1 MVWGKLLLQTFHLVE
16 RRSQG
21 LIGCKSKK
29 IVPIRQSINYGKTYP
44 YYGKGGFLANLSPM
58 SKKSRTF
65 ALRNIVEYFLAFFN
79 YICFTSP
86 IMAFIETNN
95 IKGDVFGGITA
106 GIVALPLALAFGIH
120 AFGGVDSPEASSMGA
135 LAGLVG
141 ATLLGFFAALFGGT
155 HSQISGPTGP
165 MTVITASI
173 VSGAWA
179 SSQGNISAVL
189 LSMSLAGI
197 FCGLFQ
203 VLFGLIRIGKYVR
216 YIPYPVL
223 SGFMSGIGVIIILQQ
238 LYPIIGKKSPAST
251 LDMILNFPAAF
262 AEGISVPA
270 LLLGLACIALIIL
283 VPKVT
288 KKVPATLVA
297 LVVVTVVSLFTGLD
311 SALTIGNIPAG
322 LPMPFFTKV
331 QLDGI
336 DWMVVIKA
344 SLVPG
349 LTLAGLGSIDTLL
362 TSVMADNITKTKH
375 NSNQE
380 LIGQGIGNAVA
391 GLFCGLAGAGA
402 TMRTVVNVKSGGRT
416 QLSGM
421 IHAALLLA
429 ILLGLGSLVKYV
441 PLSVLAGI
449 LITVGWGIIDFRG
462 FKDLRRIPKSDAFVM
477 IVVFLMTVF
486 VDLLTAVGIGMVIA
500 CVLFMKR
507 AGDLVEDGYSSKELS
522 TFDKESPW
530 EDEKDMPKDIHHHI
544 YIERLDGPIFFG
556 SITGFQRVMHDIPK
570 DAKIVIIRMR
580 RVPFMDQ
587 SGVYAMET
595 AIKDLQAQGV
605 KVLMTII
612 QPQPRYMLENHR
624 IIPMLIPQENTFETF
639 EDCTN
644 YLKTL

>member
-1 MVWGKLLLQTFHLVE
+1 
-16 RRSQG
+16 
-21 LIGCKSKK
+21 
-29 IVPIRQSINYGKTYP
+29 
-44 YYGKGGFLANLSPM
+44 
-58 SKKSRTF
+58 
-65 ALRNIVEYFLAFFN
+65 
-79 YICFTSP
+79 
-86 IMAFIETNN
+86 MAFIETNN

-106 GIVALPLALAFGIH
+106 GIVALPLALAFGIQ
-120 AFGGVDSPEASSMGA
+120 AFSGIDSPEASSMGA

-179 SSQGNISAVL
+179 SSQGNISAVI

-203 VLFGLIRIGKYVR
+203 VIFGLIRIGKYVR

-238 LYPIIGKKSPAST
+238 IYPIIGKKSPAST
-251 LDMILNFPAAF
+251 LDMIINFPAAL
-262 AEGISVPA
+262 ADGVSVIA
-270 LLLGLACIALIIL
+270 LAFGLACISLIVL

-297 LVVVTVVSLFTGLD
+297 LIAVTVVSLFTNLD
-311 SALTIGNIPAG
+311 SSLTIGNIPAG

-336 DWMVVIKA
+336 DWASVLEA

-362 TSVMADNITKTKH
+362 TSVVADNITKTKH

-416 QLSGM
+416 QISGM
-421 IHAALLLA
+421 IHAVLLLA

-462 FKDLRRIPKSDAFVM
+462 FKDILRIPKSDAFVM
-477 IVVFLMTVF
+477 MVVFLMTVF

-507 AGDLVEDGYSSKELS
+507 AGDLVENSYSAKALD

-530 EDEKDMPKDIHHHI
+530 EDEKDIPEEIRNRI

-556 SITGFQRVMHDIPK
+556 SITGFQRVMHDIPTNL
-570 DAKIVIIRMR
+570 KIVIIRMR

-595 AIKDLQAQGV
+595 AIKDLQAQGI

-612 QPQPRYMLENHR
+612 QPQPRYMLEKHH
-624 IIPMLIPQENTFETF
+624 IIPILIPKENTFETF
-639 EDCTN
+639 EECTE
-644 YLKTL
+644 YLKGL

>member
-1 MVWGKLLLQTFHLVE
+1 
-16 RRSQG
+16 
-21 LIGCKSKK
+21 
-29 IVPIRQSINYGKTYP
+29 
-44 YYGKGGFLANLSPM
+44 
-58 SKKSRTF
+58 
-65 ALRNIVEYFLAFFN
+65 
-79 YICFTSP
+79 
-86 IMAFIETNN
+86 MAFIETNN

-106 GIVALPLALAFGIH
+106 GIVALPLALAFGIQ
-120 AFGGVDSPEASSMGA
+120 AFGGVDSPGASSMGA

-251 LDMILNFPAAF
+251 LDMILNFPATI

-336 DWMVVIKA
+336 DWMVVVKA

-362 TSVMADNITKTKH
+362 TSVVADNITKTKH

-449 LITVGWGIIDFRG
+449 LITVGWGIIDYRG

>member
-1 MVWGKLLLQTFHLVE
+1 
-16 RRSQG
+16 
-21 LIGCKSKK
+21 
-29 IVPIRQSINYGKTYP
+29 
-44 YYGKGGFLANLSPM
+44 
-58 SKKSRTF
+58 
-65 ALRNIVEYFLAFFN
+65 
-79 YICFTSP
+79 
-86 IMAFIETNN
+86 MAFIETNN

-106 GIVALPLALAFGIH
+106 GIVALPLALAFGIQ
-120 AFGGVDSPEASSMGA
+120 AFSGVDSPEASSMGA

-179 SSQGNISAVL
+179 SSQGNISAVI

-203 VLFGLIRIGKYVR
+203 VIFGLIRIGKYVR

-238 LYPIIGKKSPAST
+238 IYPIIGKKSPAST
-251 LDMILNFPAAF
+251 LDMIINFPAAL
-262 AEGISVPA
+262 ADGVSVIA
-270 LLLGLACIALIIL
+270 LALGLACISLIVL

-297 LVVVTVVSLFTGLD
+297 LIAVTVVSLLTNLD
-311 SALTIGNIPAG
+311 SSLTIGNIPAG
-322 LPMPFFTKV
+322 LPLPFFTKV

-336 DWMVVIKA
+336 DWASVLEA

-362 TSVMADNITKTKH
+362 TSVVADNITKTKH

-416 QLSGM
+416 QISGM
-421 IHAALLLA
+421 IHAVLLLA

-462 FKDLRRIPKSDAFVM
+462 FKDILRIPKSDAFVM
-477 IVVFLMTVF
+477 MVVFLMTVF

-507 AGDLVEDGYSSKELS
+507 AGDLVENSYSAKALD

-530 EDEKDMPKDIHHHI
+530 EDEKDIPEEIRNRI

-556 SITGFQRVMHDIPK
+556 SITGFQRVMHDIPTNL
-570 DAKIVIIRMR
+570 KIVIIRMR

-595 AIKDLQAQGV
+595 AFKDLQAQGI

-612 QPQPRYMLENHR
+612 QPQPRYMLEKHH
-624 IIPMLIPQENTFETF
+624 IIPILIPKENTFETF
-639 EDCTN
+639 EECTE
-644 YLKTL
+644 YLKGL

>member
-1 MVWGKLLLQTFHLVE
+1 
-16 RRSQG
+16 
-21 LIGCKSKK
+21 
-29 IVPIRQSINYGKTYP
+29 
-44 YYGKGGFLANLSPM
+44 
-58 SKKSRTF
+58 
-65 ALRNIVEYFLAFFN
+65 
-79 YICFTSP
+79 
-86 IMAFIETNN
+86 MAFIETNN

-106 GIVALPLALAFGIH
+106 GIVALPLALAFGIQ
-120 AFGGVDSPEASSMGA
+120 AFVGVDSPEASSMGA

-362 TSVMADNITKTKH
+362 TSVVADNITKTKH

-595 AIKDLQAQGV
+595 AIKDLQTQGV

>member
-1 MVWGKLLLQTFHLVE
+1 
-16 RRSQG
+16 
-21 LIGCKSKK
+21 
-29 IVPIRQSINYGKTYP
+29 
-44 YYGKGGFLANLSPM
+44 
-58 SKKSRTF
+58 
-65 ALRNIVEYFLAFFN
+65 
-79 YICFTSP
+79 
-86 IMAFIETNN
+86 MAFIETNN

-106 GIVALPLALAFGIH
+106 GIVALPLALAFGIQ
-120 AFGGVDSPEASSMGA
+120 AFSGIDSPEASSMGA

-179 SSQGNISAVL
+179 SSQGNISAVI

-203 VLFGLIRIGKYVR
+203 VIFGLIRIGKYVR

-238 LYPIIGKKSPAST
+238 IYPIIGKKSPAST
-251 LDMILNFPAAF
+251 LDMIINFPAAL
-262 AEGISVPA
+262 ADGVCVIA
-270 LLLGLACIALIIL
+270 LALGLACISLIVL

-297 LVVVTVVSLFTGLD
+297 LIAVTVVSLFTNLD
-311 SALTIGNIPAG
+311 SSLTIGNIPAG

-336 DWMVVIKA
+336 DWASVLEA

-362 TSVMADNITKTKH
+362 TSVVADNITKTKH

-416 QLSGM
+416 QISGM
-421 IHAALLLA
+421 IHAVLLLA

-462 FKDLRRIPKSDAFVM
+462 FKDILRIPKSDAFVM
-477 IVVFLMTVF
+477 MVVFLMTVF

-507 AGDLVEDGYSSKELS
+507 AGDLVENSYSAKALD

-530 EDEKDMPKDIHHHI
+530 EDEKDIPEEIRNRI

-556 SITGFQRVMHDIPK
+556 SITGFQRVMHDIPTNL
-570 DAKIVIIRMR
+570 KIVIIRMR
-580 RVPFMDQ
+580 RVPLMDQ

-595 AIKDLQAQGV
+595 AIKDLQAQGI

-612 QPQPRYMLENHR
+612 QPQPRYMLEKHH
-624 IIPMLIPQENTFETF
+624 IIPILIPKENTFETF
-639 EDCTN
+639 EECTE
-644 YLKTL
+644 YLKGL

>member
-1 MVWGKLLLQTFHLVE
+1 
-16 RRSQG
+16 
-21 LIGCKSKK
+21 
-29 IVPIRQSINYGKTYP
+29 
-44 YYGKGGFLANLSPM
+44 
-58 SKKSRTF
+58 
-65 ALRNIVEYFLAFFN
+65 
-79 YICFTSP
+79 
-86 IMAFIETNN
+86 MAFIETNN

-106 GIVALPLALAFGIH
+106 GIVALPLALAFGIQ
-120 AFGGVDSPEASSMGA
+120 AFSGVDSPEASSMGA

-251 LDMILNFPAAF
+251 LDMILNFPATI

-362 TSVMADNITKTKH
+362 TSVVADNITKTKH

>member
-1 MVWGKLLLQTFHLVE
+1 
-16 RRSQG
+16 
-21 LIGCKSKK
+21 
-29 IVPIRQSINYGKTYP
+29 
-44 YYGKGGFLANLSPM
+44 
-58 SKKSRTF
+58 
-65 ALRNIVEYFLAFFN
+65 
-79 YICFTSP
+79 
-86 IMAFIETNN
+86 MAFIETNN

-106 GIVALPLALAFGIH
+106 GIVALPLALAFGIQ
-120 AFGGVDSPEASSMGA
+120 AFSGVDSPEASSMGA

-179 SSQGNISAVL
+179 SSQGNISAVI

-203 VLFGLIRIGKYVR
+203 VIFGLIRIGKYVR

-238 LYPIIGKKSPAST
+238 IYPIIGKKSPAST
-251 LDMILNFPAAF
+251 LDMIINFPAAL
-262 AEGISVPA
+262 ADGVSVIA
-270 LLLGLACIALIIL
+270 LALGLACISLIVL

-297 LVVVTVVSLFTGLD
+297 LIAVTVVSLFTNLD
-311 SALTIGNIPAG
+311 SSLTIGNIPAG

-336 DWMVVIKA
+336 DWASVLEA

-362 TSVMADNITKTKH
+362 TSVVADNITKTKH

-416 QLSGM
+416 QISGM
-421 IHAALLLA
+421 IHAVLLLA

-462 FKDLRRIPKSDAFVM
+462 FKDILRIPKSDAFVM
-477 IVVFLMTVF
+477 MVVFLMTVF

-507 AGDLVEDGYSSKELS
+507 AGDLVENSYSAKALD

-530 EDEKDMPKDIHHHI
+530 EDEKDIPEEIRNRI

-556 SITGFQRVMHDIPK
+556 SITGFQRVMHDIPTNV
-570 DAKIVIIRMR
+570 KIVIIRMR

-595 AIKDLQAQGV
+595 AIKDLQAQGIN
-605 KVLMTII
+605 VLMTII
-612 QPQPRYMLENHR
+612 QPQPRYMLENHH
-624 IIPMLIPQENTFETF
+624 IIPILIPKENTFETF
-639 EDCTN
+639 EECTE
-644 YLKTL
+644 YLKGL

>member
-1 MVWGKLLLQTFHLVE
+1 
-16 RRSQG
+16 
-21 LIGCKSKK
+21 
-29 IVPIRQSINYGKTYP
+29 
-44 YYGKGGFLANLSPM
+44 
-58 SKKSRTF
+58 
-65 ALRNIVEYFLAFFN
+65 
-79 YICFTSP
+79 
-86 IMAFIETNN
+86 MAFIETNN

-106 GIVALPLALAFGIH
+106 GIVALPLALAFGIQ
-120 AFGGVDSPEASSMGA
+120 AFGGVDSPEASSRGA

-251 LDMILNFPAAF
+251 LDMILNFPATI

-362 TSVMADNITKTKH
+362 TSVVADNITKTKH

>member
-1 MVWGKLLLQTFHLVE
+1 
-16 RRSQG
+16 
-21 LIGCKSKK
+21 
-29 IVPIRQSINYGKTYP
+29 
-44 YYGKGGFLANLSPM
+44 
-58 SKKSRTF
+58 
-65 ALRNIVEYFLAFFN
+65 
-79 YICFTSP
+79 
-86 IMAFIETNN
+86 MAFIETNN

-106 GIVALPLALAFGIH
+106 GIVALPLALAFGIQ
-120 AFGGVDSPEASSMGA
+120 AFSGIDSPEASSMGA

-179 SSQGNISAVL
+179 SSQGNISAVI

-203 VLFGLIRIGKYVR
+203 VIFGLIRIGKYVR

-238 LYPIIGKKSPAST
+238 IYPIIGKKSPAST
-251 LDMILNFPAAF
+251 LDMIINFPAAL
-262 AEGISVPA
+262 ADGVSVIA
-270 LLLGLACIALIIL
+270 LALGLACISLIVL

-297 LVVVTVVSLFTGLD
+297 LIAVTVVSLFTNLD
-311 SALTIGNIPAG
+311 SSLTIGNIPAG

-331 QLDGI
+331 HLDGI
-336 DWMVVIKA
+336 DWASVLEA

-362 TSVMADNITKTKH
+362 TSVVADNITKTKH

-416 QLSGM
+416 QISGM
-421 IHAALLLA
+421 IHAVLLLA

-462 FKDLRRIPKSDAFVM
+462 FKDILRIPKSDAFVM
-477 IVVFLMTVF
+477 MVVFLMTVF

-507 AGDLVEDGYSSKELS
+507 AGDLVENSYSAKALD

-530 EDEKDMPKDIHHHI
+530 EDEKDIPEEIRNRI

-556 SITGFQRVMHDIPK
+556 SITGFQRVMHDIPTNL
-570 DAKIVIIRMR
+570 KIVIIRMR

-595 AIKDLQAQGV
+595 AIKDLQAQGI

-612 QPQPRYMLENHR
+612 QPQPRYMLEKHH
-624 IIPMLIPQENTFETF
+624 IIPILIPKENTFESF
-639 EDCTN
+639 EECTE
-644 YLKTL
+644 YLKGL

>member
-1 MVWGKLLLQTFHLVE
+1 
-16 RRSQG
+16 
-21 LIGCKSKK
+21 
-29 IVPIRQSINYGKTYP
+29 
-44 YYGKGGFLANLSPM
+44 
-58 SKKSRTF
+58 
-65 ALRNIVEYFLAFFN
+65 
-79 YICFTSP
+79 
-86 IMAFIETNN
+86 MAFIETNN

-106 GIVALPLALAFGIH
+106 GIVALPLALAFGIQ
-120 AFGGVDSPEASSMGA
+120 AFSGVDSPEASSMGA

-179 SSQGNISAVL
+179 SSQGNISAVI

-203 VLFGLIRIGKYVR
+203 AIFGLIRIGKYVR

-238 LYPIIGKKSPAST
+238 IYPIIGKKSPAST
-251 LDMILNFPAAF
+251 LDMIINFPAAL
-262 AEGISVPA
+262 ADGVSVIA
-270 LLLGLACIALIIL
+270 LALGLACISLIVL

-297 LVVVTVVSLFTGLD
+297 LIAVTVVSLFTNLD
-311 SALTIGNIPAG
+311 SSLTIGNIPAG

-336 DWMVVIKA
+336 DWASVLEA

-362 TSVMADNITKTKH
+362 TSVVADNITKTKH

-416 QLSGM
+416 QISGM
-421 IHAALLLA
+421 IHAVLLLA

-462 FKDLRRIPKSDAFVM
+462 FKDILRIPKSDAFVM
-477 IVVFLMTVF
+477 MVVFLMTVF

-507 AGDLVEDGYSSKELS
+507 AGDLVENSYSAKALD

-530 EDEKDMPKDIHHHI
+530 EDEKDIPEEIRNRI

-556 SITGFQRVMHDIPK
+556 SITGFQRVMHDIPTNV
-570 DAKIVIIRMR
+570 KIVIIRMR

-595 AIKDLQAQGV
+595 AIKDLQAQGIN
-605 KVLMTII
+605 VLMTII
-612 QPQPRYMLENHR
+612 QPQPRYMLENHH
-624 IIPMLIPQENTFETF
+624 IIPILIPKENTFETF
-639 EDCTN
+639 EECTE
-644 YLKTL
+644 YLKGL